1 VRLHLHSGKGRRA
14 VTDQS
19 HIVNL
24 ATEASVTSSE
34 ETVAKIE
41 LASEMNDDP
50 AVAEVLEDAAVAADS
65 TATRVGWLR
74 SLVNRFRFEPAA

>member
-1 VRLHLHSGKGRRA
+1 M
-14 VTDQS
+14 TDQS

-50 AVAEVLEDAAVAADS
+50 AVAQVLEDAAVAADT

-74 SLVNRFRFEPAA
+74 SLMKRLRFEPAA